1 MEAPLLVGVVV
12 IPLIMFQREQ
22 NRQARIKAMEEAK
35 GLKGTDASI
44 EKMRIVMY
52 DKHYEPYRQLVK
64 KQQKENGE
72 RMRER
77 KDAQNTINSLPLYEQ
92 EVIKEVL
99 KKLDE
104 DNHKNN
110 IHKYNNFY
118 K

>member
-1 MEAPLLVGVVV
+1 MYEPLLVGVVV
-12 IPLIMFQREQ
+12 IPIMFAQREQ

-35 GLKGTDASI
+35 GLKGTDATI
-44 EKMRIVMY
+44 EKMRIAMY
-52 DKHYEPYRQLVK
+52 DKHFEPYRQFVK
-64 KQQKENGE
+64 KQKKENGE
-72 RMRER
+72 RMREER
-77 KDAQNTINSLPLYEQ
+77 DAQNTINSLPLYEQ